1 MTGLTETPDGKVMFV
16 NIQHPGENTP
26 AFGKADAL
34 ALESTWPGNGGGIGG
49 AYGPAGRPRSA
60 TLVIT
65 KNDGGKIGL

>member
-1 MTGLTETPDGKVMFV
+1 
-16 NIQHPGENTP
+16 
-26 AFGKADAL
+26 
-34 ALESTWPGNGGGIGG
+34 GNGGGLSG